1 MDKIMIE
8 KLVEEVKINNKNE
21 YIEIFELIINENSY
35 GIETIA
41 LKRIYEEINNLKG
54 KKEQWQL
61 KKNKNYL
68 MKLDRDLKTFDEVLS
83 FILNNQNSKNAP
95 KMQKRTK

>member
-54 KKEQWQL
+54 KKEQ
-61 KKNKNYL
+61 
-68 MKLDRDLKTFDEVLS
+68 
-83 FILNNQNSKNAP
+83 
-95 KMQKRTK
+95 